1 MDRGSANGSAPPS
14 DDPITDHTSQPADR
28 SLDIQQR
35 GATVPTAPIEPMLD
49 LDHSWAVVD
58 IETSGFQPDAGRVLS
73 VAALVLDAAG
83 RPERRFHTLVD
94 AGVDPGPVH
103 IHGLTHERLAGA
115 PSFEQIAPD
124 LLEML
129 EGRILVAHNAAFDHR
144 FLAAEVER
152 AGLKLPVERR
162 LCTLALSRRLGLAV
176 PDHKLGTLASYWG
189 VPQQRAHDAL
199 DDVEVLA
206 RILTH
211 SLLLAARLD
220 MPLPLVGCDGK
231 GEISVAA
238 ARPTTPR
245 SPWRNPGRHQ
255 PGGPLVQG
263 MRLAVTGAV
272 SVPREQLIEQLVA
285 AGLDVSRSLNR
296 LTSAL
301 VTNNAHYRTRK
312 AERARAE
319 GIPVIDEAT
328 LRRLLTNVRPGEPVT
343 SAKIRPTTPRPQ
355 ITSSPRGPLHGR
367 RVLIIGGT
375 PEQAVDVRAE
385 IAAQGGN
392 GAVNFTPAV
401 TDVVLMAG
409 GESDRR
415 LDRIRETGLPVHTGS
430 VALGIALPAPATES
444 APAVATDT
452 ELATYV
458 GRHRT
463 DNAGPGVPVMVR
475 GEVID
480 LPEAGAWTVN
490 AAWRAD
496 ALADGTD
503 VDVVAFLVDADERV
517 VADEDFV
524 FHNAPVS
531 EHGAVSLSLD
541 GDSEQSIRIDLS
553 LVEEQHTKIVIA
565 AALAG
570 EATFGALGAVTLA
583 VEGDLVNA
591 ATATLDAATTERTL
605 LLAEIY
611 RRDDSWR
618 LRIIGQG
625 YGDGLAELAV
635 RYGVIVDEGVAGV
648 P

>member
-1 MDRGSANGSAPPS
+1 MTTA
-14 DDPITDHTSQPADR
+14 
-28 SLDIQQR
+28 
-35 GATVPTAPIEPMLD
+35 ATELLRDTA
-49 LDHSWAVVD
+49 HSWAVVD
-58 IETSGFQPDAGRVLS
+58 VETSGFQPDSGRVLS
-73 VAALVLDAAG
+73 VAAMALDAAG
-83 RPERRFHTLVD
+83 RPEQRFHTLID

-103 IHGLTHERLAGA
+103 IHGLTRERLAGA

-176 PDHKLGTLASYWG
+176 PDHKLGTLAGYWG
-189 VPQQRAHDAL
+189 VPQLRAHDAL

-220 MPLPLVGCDGK
+220 LPLPLVGCDGK
-231 GEISVAA
+231 GEISASPTQAA
-238 ARPTTPR
+238 TPR
-245 SPWRNPGRHQ
+245 CPWRNPGRLQ

-263 MRLAVTGAV
+263 MRVAVTGAV
-272 SVPREQLIEQLVA
+272 SVPRDQLVDQLVA
-285 AGLDVSRSLNR
+285 AGLDVGRSVNR
-296 LTSAL
+296 LTSVL
-301 VTNNAHYRTRK
+301 VTNNAQYRTRK

-328 LRRLLTNVRPGEPVT
+328 LRRILADVRPGEPVT
-343 SAKIRPTTPRPQ
+343 SATTRPTTPRPR
-355 ITSSPRGPLHGR
+355 ISTSPRGPLHGR
-367 RVLIIGGT
+367 RVLIIGGSH
-375 PEQAVDVRAE
+375 EQASDVRAE

-392 GAVNFTPAV
+392 AAVNFTAAV

-409 GESDRR
+409 GEADRR
-415 LDRIRETGLPVHTGS
+415 LYRIRETGLPVHTGS
-430 VALGIALPAPATES
+430 VALGITLPAPATDT
-444 APAVATDT
+444 APAAASDT
-452 ELATYV
+452 ELAAYV
-458 GRHRT
+458 GRHRS

-475 GEVID
+475 GEVIN
-480 LPEAGAWTVN
+480 LPAAGAWTVN

-496 ALADGTD
+496 ALAEGTE

-524 FHNAPVS
+524 FYNAPVS
-531 EHGAVSLSLD
+531 EHGAVALSLD
-541 GDSEQSIRIDLS
+541 GDSEQSIRVDLS
-553 LVEEQHTKIVIA
+553 LIEEHHTKIVIA

-570 EATFGALGAVTLA
+570 DAAFGDLGAVTLA
-583 VEGDLVNA
+583 VDGDLVTA

-605 LLAEIY
+605 LLGEIY

-618 LRIIGQG
+618 LRAIGQG
-625 YGDGLAELAV
+625 YDDGLAELAA
-635 RYGVIVDEGVAGV
+635 RYGVAVDDE
-648 P
+648 